1 MIKKIIAV
9 FFAIIML
16 FSLSGCSS
24 KEAKLKDGYYT
35 AHIDGFEIGYGWQEY
50 VTICVSNGEIVTVE
64 YNATTPTGFVKSW
77 DTAYMRT
84 MNPVYKTYPNNYT
97 RRYANQLLEK
107 QSADIDMISGA
118 IESGESFKLLVE
130 AAIEKAKIGDCSVA
144 VVSY

>member
-50 VTICVSNGEIVTVE
+50 VTICVSN
-64 YNATTPTGFVKSW
+64 
-77 DTAYMRT
+77 DT
-84 MNPVYKTYPNNYT
+84 NW
-97 RRYANQLLEK
+97 
-107 QSADIDMISGA
+107 
-118 IESGESFKLLVE
+118 F
-130 AAIEKAKIGDCSVA
+130 C
-144 VVSY
+144 